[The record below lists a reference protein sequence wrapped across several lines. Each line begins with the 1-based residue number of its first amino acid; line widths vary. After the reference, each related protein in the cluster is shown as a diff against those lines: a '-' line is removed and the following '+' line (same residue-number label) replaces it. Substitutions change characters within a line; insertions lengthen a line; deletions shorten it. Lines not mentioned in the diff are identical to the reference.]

1 MFKKIFVLGLVVC
14 LAACASSPYCKHKR
28 GEDHEVRAVKTI
40 PVETLKVK
48 VVETKPVMP
57 HQKAIAPYLASTI
70 YFADGSA
77 YLDHQDKAELNQLAY
92 FAKEKNLKLK
102 VLGHASSHTRDTDIG
117 THKLINFNVSYERAQ
132 NVMNYLIKKGVRAQD
147 ISFEAL
153 SDSRPVASET
163 MPSGERLNRRVE
175 VYAN

>member
-1 MFKKIFVLGLVVC
+1 MFKKIFVLGLAIC

-40 PVETLKVK
+40 PVEKLKVK
-48 VVETKPVMP
+48 MVETKPAAYHKP
-57 HQKAIAPYLASTI
+57 LTPYLASTI

-77 YLDHQDKAELNQLAY
+77 NLSAQDKAELNQLAY
-92 FAKEKNLKLK
+92 FAKEKKLKLK

-132 NVMNYLIKKGVRAQD
+132 NVMNYLIKKGVSPQD

-153 SDSRPVASET
+153 SDSRPVSPET
-163 MPSGERLNRRVE
+163 MPSGEKMNRRVE